1 MLKLMIVDDEKIIRE
16 TMATIIDWNS
26 LNLRLVGI
34 AKDGIEA
41 YNIFLDEYPELIL
54 TDIKMPG
61 LSGLELIQKIREI
74 NSNTQ
79 FLILSGYGEF
89 EYAKQAMN
97 YGVKYYL
104 LKPCNE
110 EQIISNLKSAIKDY
124 TLLTQRN
131 NHSNF
136 ININCTV
143 MCNIINSYLTNG
155 ENKILFNADSNYVDQ
170 YNFLDFYYTPY
181 HIFYLYYVLPEHY
194 TSIMNEIKTYQK
206 EYYSNNIFYMIYV
219 RNTLIIYFI
228 AENNDKNLIYEFLS
242 NLSSQQTIGI
252 ELKYDFYSNLKELLS
267 DLIPRLK
274 RYEIIYYSSNVLS
287 LSISNYQNI
296 IHDIQLLVELLYT
309 DLKENAPVHYQA
321 IMNILYT
328 ISDTELLKQLISS
341 ILVYSSTKY
350 DFSHKMINIMLAINE
365 QENTDDILRF
375 IEVELSQLYKT
386 FYQNNK
392 HNSISKKIENYV
404 NEHLTDEN
412 LSLKWIGENYLFMN
426 VDYLSRKF
434 HQETG
439 CKFSTYLNELR
450 IQKAKQLLNQNPT
463 SKVQTIADQIGYGN
477 NPQYLSQIFKKYTG
491 MTIGQYAK
499 QITE

>member
-16 TMATIIDWNS
+16 TMATIIDWNA
-26 LNLRLVGI
+26 LNIRLVGI

-41 YNIFLDEYPELIL
+41 YNLFLDEYPELIL
-54 TDIKMPG
+54 TDIKMPA

-79 FLILSGYGEF
+79 FIILSGYGEF

-110 EQIISNLKSAIKDY
+110 EQIITNIKSAIKDY
-124 TLLTQRN
+124 TLLNQRN
-131 NHSNF
+131 NSSNF

-143 MCNIINSYLTNG
+143 MCNIINLYLMSE
-155 ENKILFNADSNYVDQ
+155 ENKILLNTDTSYVDQ
-170 YNFLDFYYTPY
+170 YHFFDFYYTPY
-181 HIFYLYYVLPEHY
+181 HIFYLYYVLPE
-194 TSIMNEIKTYQK
+194 
-206 EYYSNNIFYMIYV
+206 YYSNIMDKIKLFQKEHYSNSIFYMIYV

-228 AENNDKNLIYEFLS
+228 AENNDEHLLYDFLS
-242 NLSSQQTIGI
+242 NLTTKQTIEI
-252 ELKYDFYSNLKELLS
+252 ELKYDFYPNLKELLS
-267 DLIPRLK
+267 ELIPRLK
-274 RYEIIYYSSNVLS
+274 RYEMIYYSSNTLS

-296 IHDIQLLVELLYT
+296 IRDVQLLVELLYT
-309 DLKENAPVHYQA
+309 DLKENAPVHYQS
-321 IMNILYT
+321 IMDILYT

-350 DFSHKMINIMLAINE
+350 DFSHKVMNTMLAINE
-365 QENTDDILRF
+365 KENTDDILLL
-375 IEVELSQLYKT
+375 IETELSQLYKT
-386 FYQNNK
+386 FYQNK
-392 HNSISKKIENYV
+392 KQNSISQKIEDYV
-404 NEHLTDEN
+404 LEHLTNEN

-439 CKFSTYLNELR
+439 YKFSAYLNELR
-450 IQKAKQLLNQNPT
+450 IQKAKQLLNQNPN
-463 SKVQTIADQIGYGN
+463 SKIQEIADQIGYGN

-491 MTIGQYAK
+491 MTIGQYVK
-499 QITE
+499 QMTS